1 LAEVFGTMI
10 MVTFSLSTGA
20 QFTFFKR
27 DDPNNIDF
35 LSINFGAGF
44 GVTIAV
50 LIVGKASGIF

>member
-1 LAEVFGTMI
+1 
-10 MVTFSLSTGA
+10 MVTFGLSTGA
-20 QFTFFKR
+20 QYTFFKR

-50 LIVGKASGIF
+50 LIVGKVSGKLLVSFFF